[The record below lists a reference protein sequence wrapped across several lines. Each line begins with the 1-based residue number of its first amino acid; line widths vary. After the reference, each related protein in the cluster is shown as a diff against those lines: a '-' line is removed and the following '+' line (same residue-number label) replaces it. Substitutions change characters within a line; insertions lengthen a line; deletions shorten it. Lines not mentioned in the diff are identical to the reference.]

1 MTKKIYGLGAA
12 CGIVDPGSKADGLHD
27 VVYRI
32 SGKASVRELTEAEA
46 RKVIAE
52 LYSYLKLSKR
62 EPPPIPNRKSPP
74 TEKSVMTSE
83 QTKLAFRYIYRLEEL
98 DTTPSKSTPRDRLC
112 GVIRKVFGI
121 EVDPGR
127 DIFKGFSEEQGS
139 AVIEELKRYVRT
151 AERREKRMKN
161 EQNQKMESP

>member
-1 MTKKIYGLGAA
+1 MAAAELTKKIYGLGAA

-52 LYSYLKLSKR
+52 LRTYLRLSKS
-62 EPPPIPNRKSPP
+62 EPPPMARSK
-74 TEKSVMTSE
+74 MTSE
-83 QTKLAFRYIYRLEEL
+83 QTKLAFQYIYRLEEL
-98 DTTPSKSTPRDRLC
+98 DTTPSKSTPRERLC
-112 GVIRKVFGI
+112 GVIRKVLGI
-121 EVDPGR
+121 EVDPGK
-127 DIFKGFSEEQGS
+127 DIFKGFSVEQGS

-151 AERREKRMKN
+151 AERREKRIKN

>member
-1 MTKKIYGLGAA
+1 MIKKIYGLGAA

-52 LYSYLKLSKR
+52 LYSYLRFSKS
-62 EPPPIPNRKSPP
+62 EPPPTVKS
-74 TEKSVMTSE
+74 KMTSE

-112 GVIRKVFGI
+112 GVIRKVLGI

-151 AERREKRMKN
+151 VERREKRMKN